1 MAKCCIGIDLGGTFI
16 KFVLLDENLSPS
28 RTIELPTSWQEGP
41 AALVGQMVAGSQ
53 RLMEKQAVAPDNIV
67 AVGIGSPG
75 PIDIAQGLIIEAP
88 NIPGMRNFPLRDSV
102 SRALGLPAVLENDAN
117 AAAYGE
123 YVCGAG
129 RGSRI
134 MVMLTL
140 GTGVGSGII
149 IDGRI
154 LHGSHGLGGELGHMI
169 VVPDGEP
176 CGCGQKGCLERY
188 CSATYL
194 AMLASRKAREEGRQG
209 ILAEAVR
216 QGRDIDARA
225 VNEARKA
232 GDALAG
238 EVWDMAAYHL
248 AIGCV
253 NICRIFDPEII
264 VLSGGLTR
272 AGEDLLRPLEHHFN
286 RLHWRLT
293 EPRTR
298 LAIASLGADAGAIGA
313 AGVAWRASRQQE

>member
-1 MAKCCIGIDLGGTFI
+1 MPKWCIGIDLGGTYI
-16 KFVLLDENLSPS
+16 KFGLLDEGLRPG
-28 RTIELPTSWQEGP
+28 RTIELPTPWQEGP
-41 AALVGQMVAGSQ
+41 EALVEQMAAGTRQ
-53 RLMEKQAVAPDNIV
+53 LTNANGLTRGDIAG
-67 AVGIGSPG
+67 VGIGSPG
-75 PIDIAQGLIIEAP
+75 PIDIAQGIIVEAP

-102 SRALGLPAVLENDAN
+102 SKALNLPAVLENDAN

-123 YVCGAG
+123 YICGAG

-149 IDGRI
+149 IDGQI

-169 VVPDGEP
+169 IVPDGEP

-194 AMLASRKAREEGRQG
+194 AMLASRMVREGGRQG
-209 ILAEAVR
+209 LLAVAVKE
-216 QGRDIDARA
+216 GRDIDARA
-225 VNEARKA
+225 VNDARKR
-232 GDALAG
+232 GDALAA
-238 EVWDMAAYHL
+238 EVWDMATYYL
-248 AIGCV
+248 ALGCV
-253 NICRIFDPEII
+253 NICRIFDPDMI

-272 AGEDLLRPLEHHFN
+272 AGEDLMQPLHAHFN

-293 EPRTR
+293 EPRTH
-298 LAIASLGADAGAIGA
+298 LAVASLGADAGAIGA
-313 AGVAWRASRQQE
+313 AGVAWRASRQD

>member
-1 MAKCCIGIDLGGTFI
+1 MGKWCVGIDLGGTYV
-16 KFVLLDENLSPS
+16 KFGLLDENLRPG
-28 RTIELPTSWQEGP
+28 RTIELPTPGQEGP
-41 AALVGQMVAGSQ
+41 EALVQQMVAGVRQ
-53 RLMEKQAVAPDNIV
+53 LMAANALACGDVS

-75 PIDIAQGLIIEAP
+75 PIDIPQGIIIDAP
-88 NIPGMRNFPLRDSV
+88 NIPGMRNFPLRDSI

-123 YVCGAG
+123 YLAGAG
-129 RGSRI
+129 RGTRI

-149 IDGRI
+149 IDGQI

-169 VVPDGEP
+169 IVPDGEP

-194 AMLASRKAREEGRQG
+194 AMLAARKARDSGREGL
-209 ILAEAVR
+209 LAAAVN
-216 QGRDIDARA
+216 QGRDIDARQ

-232 GDALAG
+232 GDPLAA
-238 EVWDMAAYHL
+238 EVWDMATCYL
-248 AIGCV
+248 ALGCV
-253 NICRIFDPEII
+253 NICRIFDPDLI

-272 AGEDLLRPLEHHFN
+272 AGDDLMQPLRAHFN

-293 EPRTR
+293 KPQTH

-313 AGVAWRASRQQE
+313 AGVAWRASRQH